1 MVTCDFYTRQNKHRS
16 LWRALSSVKEVATGR
31 RIARELAV
39 IVMPQLPKERE
50 KLEKQELDLIVSKS
64 VRMLCDY
71 AKQNLADANAILLN
85 CAQTLAD
92 IEFDHPRNKDQID
105 NLRPVPVTTGQLKE
119 AVEKLDRALNFAAEA
134 LDIPDI
140 ALLEGTTP
148 LVVECKNCGH
158 AIQSHIPKNDK
169 SDIRDF
175 LVLLINVY
183 VEHRKEIDEFIK
195 FAKAKWNVDRM
206 VSIDRDIL
214 RLACAEAFFIDEV
227 PVNVAI
233 SEAVELAHRFADEKA
248 AKFINGVLSDLSE
261 EAKHFRNKGEF
272 RERTLEETADD
283 ESLSKL

>member
-1 MVTCDFYTRQNKHRS
+1 MGRKNKHCG
-16 LWRALSSVKEVATGR
+16 LWRELSSVKQVATGR

-50 KLEKQELDLIVSKS
+50 KLEKQELDIIVSKS

-92 IEFDHPRNKDQID
+92 IEFDHPRNKDAVD
-105 NLRPVPVTTGQLKE
+105 DFRPVPVTTGQLKE

-134 LDIPDI
+134 LDVPDLQ
-140 ALLEGTTP
+140 LLEGTTP
-148 LVVECKNCGH
+148 IIVECKNCGH
-158 AIQSHIPKNDK
+158 AGQSHIPKNDK

-175 LVLLINVY
+175 LILLITVY
-183 VEHRKEIDEFIK
+183 VEHRKEIDDFIK

-214 RLACAEAFFIDEV
+214 RLACAEAFFIEEV

-261 EAKHFRNKGEF
+261 EAKHFRLKGTF
-272 RERTLEETADD
+272 RERTIADANVDD

>member
-1 MVTCDFYTRQNKHRS
+1 VACGANLHRYNQ
-16 LWRALSSVKEVATGR
+16 VVTGR

-148 LVVECKNCGH
+148 LMIECKNCGH
-158 AIQSHIPKNDK
+158 GMQSHVPKNDK

-175 LVLLINVY
+175 LVLLITVY

-248 AKFINGVLSDLSE
+248 AKFINGVLSDLAE
-261 EAKHFRNKGEF
+261 EAKHFRLKGEYK
-272 RERTLEETADD
+272 ERKLEEAVDD
-283 ESLSKL
+283 ESLTKL

>member
-1 MVTCDFYTRQNKHRS
+1 M
-16 LWRALSSVKEVATGR
+16 ATGR

-85 CAQTLAD
+85 CAQSLAD
-92 IEFDHPRNKDQID
+92 IEFDHPRNKDAID
-105 NLRPVPVTTGQLKE
+105 DLRPVPVTTGQLKE

-134 LDIPDI
+134 LDVPDI

-158 AIQSHIPKNDK
+158 ATQSHIPKNDK

-183 VEHRKEIDEFIK
+183 VAHRKEIDDFIK

-214 RLACAEAFFIDEV
+214 RLACAEAFFIEEV

-248 AKFINGVLSDLSE
+248 AKFINGVLSDLAD
-261 EAKHFRNKGEF
+261 EAKHYRIKGEF
-272 RERTLEETADD
+272 KERQLDANVDD

>member
-1 MVTCDFYTRQNKHRS
+1 MACGANLHRYNQ
-16 LWRALSSVKEVATGR
+16 VVTGR

-105 NLRPVPVTTGQLKE
+105 SLRPVPVTTGQLKE

-158 AIQSHIPKNDK
+158 GVQSHIPKNDK

-175 LVLLINVY
+175 LVLLITVY

-261 EAKHFRNKGEF
+261 EAKHFRLKGEF
-272 RERTLEETADD
+272 RERKLEATADD
-283 ESLSKL
+283 ESLTKL